1 MGQLYIHLRLFVFSQ
16 GLNCQ
21 KIRVHGSMVE
31 MTGGTCS
38 GALEKDKRALLYS
51 FSRESNF
58 PPLGDFIRFVYS
70 RTQHNETRKSTNIVK
85 KASVFYKLLQKSGKG
100 QFFC

>member
-1 MGQLYIHLRLFVFSQ
+1 MGQLYIHLRLFFFLTGIELSKNQ
-16 GLNCQ
+16 GPWDQNDW
-21 KIRVHGSMVE
+21 
-31 MTGGTCS
+31 GTCS
-38 GALEKDKRALLYS
+38 GALEKDKRGLLDS

-85 KASVFYKLLQKSGKG
+85 ES
-100 QFFC
+100 

>member
-1 MGQLYIHLRLFVFSQ
+1 
-16 GLNCQ
+16 
-21 KIRVHGSMVE
+21 

-85 KASVFYKLLQKSGKG
+85 KASVFNKLQKSDKG
-100 QFFC
+100 QFFY

>member
-1 MGQLYIHLRLFVFSQ
+1 
-16 GLNCQ
+16 
-21 KIRVHGSMVE
+21 

-85 KASVFYKLLQKSGKG
+85 KASVFYKLLQKSDKG
-100 QFFC
+100 QIFY